1 MKVHLHMVEA
11 MAQALREIFEDGKY
25 ADKVIEKYMKTN
37 RKWGSRDRKFF
48 AEQVYGLVRWW
59 RRDWF
64 LLDEEPQYQYTQLA
78 RLWAIH
84 QLYQGNN
91 ELPDWQELRGLNLS
105 KERIEKMKSIRA
117 LRESIP
123 DWLDQLGEKSL
134 GSAWT
139 GILESSNEPSTID
152 LRVNTLK
159 TTREKL
165 RAKLAEEDVPTDIVD
180 GSPDALVL
188 RERKNVFIT
197 EAFKNGH
204 FEMQDRASQ
213 RVAPFLQ
220 VEKGHRVVDACSG
233 AGGKA
238 LHMAALMQNKG
249 KILALDIHEWKLKE
263 QKKRAARDGVD
274 VIETRVI
281 ESNKVIKRLE
291 KTADRVLLDVPCSG
305 LGVLRRNPDTKWKIS
320 KEEITE
326 LQGLQKQILA
336 EYSGMVKVG
345 GKLVYAT
352 CSFLP
357 EENEKQVAQFL
368 ENTKGWEL
376 EEQLRINPDQGLGD
390 GFFAARMIR
399 KS

>member
-1 MKVHLHMVEA
+1 MKVHLHLVEA
-11 MAQALREIFEDGKY
+11 ITQALREIFEEGKY
-25 ADKVIEKYMKTN
+25 ADKVIEKYMKFN

-59 RRDWF
+59 RRDWY
-64 LLDEEPQYQYTQLA
+64 LLGEEPDFQYLQLA

-84 QLYQGNN
+84 QLYQGN
-91 ELPDWQELRGLNLS
+91 ELPDWQELRGLHLDRS
-105 KERIEKMKSIRA
+105 RVEKMKSVRA

-123 DWLDQLGEKSL
+123 DWLDQLGEQSL
-134 GSAWT
+134 GSAWD
-139 GILESSNEPSTID
+139 GILASSNEPSTID

-159 TTREKL
+159 TSREQLQK
-165 RAKLAEEDVPTDIVD
+165 KLAGEEVPTDFIQS
-180 GSPDALVL
+180 SPDGLVL
-188 RERKNVFIT
+188 RERKNVFMT
-197 EAFKNGH
+197 DAFKNGH

-213 RVAPFLQ
+213 KVAPFMQL
-220 VEKGHRVVDACSG
+220 EKGFRVVDACAG
-233 AGGKA
+233 AGGKS

-249 KILALDIHEWKLKE
+249 KILSLDIHEWKLKE
-263 QKKRAARDGVD
+263 LKKRAARDGVD

-281 ESNKVIKRLE
+281 DSNKVIKRLE

-305 LGVLRRNPDTKWKIS
+305 LGVVRRNPDTKWKLTR
-320 KEEITE
+320 EEISE
-326 LQGLQKQILA
+326 LHGLQKQILS
-336 EYSGMVKVG
+336 EYSSMTKVG

-357 EENEKQVAQFL
+357 EENEKQVVDFL
-368 ENTKGWEL
+368 ENSKGWEL

-390 GFFAARMIR
+390 GFFAARMVR